1 MVPSMKVF
9 FASGTSSIFFH
20 SAGAWVCTGSLSG
33 RNTPASAKSFTWR
46 WRSRM
51 MSGSWAVPSSNCTL
65 ALKSPPGIASI
76 FRSMP
81 VCSRIAWY
89 TGASGSIGDDGCS
102 DRM

>member
-1 MVPSMKVF
+1 MVPSMNVF
-9 FASGTSSIFFH
+9 LVSGIAAILAH
-20 SAGAWVCTGSLSG
+20 SAGACVCTGSLSG

-46 WRSRM
+46 WVRRM
-51 MSGSWAVPSSNCTL
+51 MSGSWAVPSSSCTL

-76 FRSMP
+76 LRSMLL
-81 VCSRIAWY
+81 CSRIAWY